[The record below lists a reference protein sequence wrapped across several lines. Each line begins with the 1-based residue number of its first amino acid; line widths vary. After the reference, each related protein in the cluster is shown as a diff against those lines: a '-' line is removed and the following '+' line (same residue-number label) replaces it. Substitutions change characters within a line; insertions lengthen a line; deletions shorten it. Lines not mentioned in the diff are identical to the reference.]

1 MKKYIFA
8 FCCLALSIT
17 ACEDFLE
24 TNPRTQVSSKEFYK
38 TEEGVNAGLYAV
50 MKEVSNR
57 LMEVHSYSALLSDE
71 ASTGGGIGEG
81 VWKEKWDNFT
91 YTPSN
96 CFSNP
101 WYTGTGWWNEWDMGL
116 YTGVVAANILID
128 EVNKSGLN
136 SNFVHAI
143 DAETRFYRALFY
155 NYIFMGYKEFPLL
168 TGQFTS
174 ADDLYKVGNASRKE
188 VYEFLL
194 SDLAD
199 DVIQYLPE
207 RSATQ
212 KGRISRDAAKVLR
225 AKIILFQHDERRY
238 PQALAD
244 MQGIANNSF
253 YQLDPDYKHLW
264 HKDAEWG
271 RESIYEIGAAGNN
284 SGMNNK
290 IAQVGGRDIVDPR
303 TAEQGGLM
311 SGYGQLTMT
320 WSIYDMFEQGDTR
333 REGTVIVYANE
344 DADAFAKTGS
354 HFLVS
359 DKQEGVN
366 TERGLLGNYKYHPR
380 KEAYTS
386 GSDQVNSQNMSYRFY
401 RFSDVLLLGAE
412 LKVRING
419 NADTEAQGWFDK
431 VRDRAFGNT
440 NHRIA
445 LNKGKEANLDIIF
458 NERFYEFA
466 FEMQRWFDIL
476 RFDKGTQILGQKG
489 WTEKH
494 RYFPI
499 DQNEI
504 DQSKGALT
512 QDPAW
517 K

>member
-1 MKKYIFA
+1 MKKYIIA
-8 FCCLALSIT
+8 ACCLLISVT
-17 ACEDFLE
+17 SCQDFLE
-24 TNPRTQVSSKEFYK
+24 TNPRTQVSVEEFYK
-38 TEEGVNAGLYAV
+38 TQKGVNAGLYAV

-57 LMEVHSYSALLSDE
+57 LLEIYSYSALLSDE

-116 YTGVVAANILID
+116 YVGVVASNILID
-128 EVNKSGLN
+128 EVNKSGLDE
-136 SNFVHAI
+136 NFVHAI

-155 NYIFMGYKEFPLL
+155 SYLFMGYKEIPLL
-168 TGQFTS
+168 KDQFTS
-174 ADDLYKVGNASRKE
+174 ADEVYKVGNASRE
-188 VYEFLL
+188 DVYNFML
-194 SDLAD
+194 SDLSD
-199 DVIQYLPE
+199 DVIKYLPD
-207 RSATQ
+207 RVNTQ
-212 KGRISRDAAKVLR
+212 KGRICKDAAKVLR
-225 AKIILFQHDERRY
+225 AKMILFQRDESKY

-244 MQGIANNSF
+244 MRDIASNPF
-253 YQLDPDYKHLW
+253 YKLDPDYKHLW
-264 HKDAEWG
+264 HKDGEWG
-271 RESIYEIGAAGNN
+271 HESIYEIGAAGNN

-290 IAQVGGRDIVDPR
+290 VATVGGRDIVDPR

-320 WSIYDMFEQGDTR
+320 WPIYDMFAPGDTR

-344 DADAFAKTGS
+344 DADAYTKTGS
-354 HFLVS
+354 HFMVS
-359 DKQEGVN
+359 NQQEGVN
-366 TERGLLGNYKYHPR
+366 LSRGLLGNYKYHPR
-380 KEAYTS
+380 KESYTS
-386 GSDQVNSQNMSYRFY
+386 GSDQVNSQNMSYRFF
-401 RFSDVLLLGAE
+401 RFADVLLLGAE
-412 LKVRING
+412 LKVRISG
-419 NADTEAQGWFDK
+419 NADAEAQGWFDNI
-431 VRDRAFGNT
+431 RDRAFGNS

-445 LNKGKEANLDIIF
+445 LDKGKDANLDIIF

-476 RFDKGTQILGQKG
+476 RFDKGTQVLGAKG

-504 DQSKGALT
+504 DQSKGALK

-517 K
+517 